1 MIRGKG
7 TAVQQAIVRPE
18 PKVVAEE
25 IKLTPEAK
33 PKKTTDNFHG
43 IFTKD
48 NKFAMKFVIYN
59 DLDMTDIARE
69 EVVKGTVRDQIS
81 HIMKRV
87 EEVAPGSY
95 PKEALQEVLLNSVA
109 HRDYNLKGSTL
120 VNITDEEIAVMSLG
134 GLVGGLIVDDIEAG
148 ACLAPNEELAME
160 LKKQGLISLCGTGI
174 RRVKALY
181 KEYRLTP
188 QFYAT
193 QNVFVAVLP
202 STKKLEKKKSEGKL
216 TISQKQEDVVCSYL
230 LEHGTATEEELQ
242 KLLGTRRTRTYLITK
257 AMTDSGLLEKIGRG
271 KEKKYRLGKK

>member
-25 IKLTPEAK
+25 IKLTPETK
-33 PKKTTDNFHG
+33 PKKTTDKFHG

-59 DLDMTDIARE
+59 DLDMIDIARE

-87 EEVAPGSY
+87 EEVAPGAY

-148 ACLAPNEELAME
+148 VSIAPNE
-160 LKKQGLISLCGTGI
+160 
-174 RRVKALY
+174 
-181 KEYRLTP
+181 
-188 QFYAT
+188 
-193 QNVFVAVLP
+193 
-202 STKKLEKKKSEGKL
+202 
-216 TISQKQEDVVCSYL
+216 
-230 LEHGTATEEELQ
+230 
-242 KLLGTRRTRTYLITK
+242 
-257 AMTDSGLLEKIGRG
+257 
-271 KEKKYRLGKK
+271 